1 MSSLHGRR
9 RTCSRHL
16 QRSRCPVWPRPSE
29 FLVGRP
35 SSMWAGMGW
44 EVAWA
49 WLESA
54 QGLLVRQCCQMLQ
67 GSPAGA
73 CRGTVVDIAVW
84 HSAGLAVNP
93 AKVAIADA
101 PASDAIRTK
110 WSWQGSLCSPEDARP
125 MTRSACSY
133 DCNVELCHL
142 GGGPLFH
149 GRNHDWHIANVVASL
164 NVHVV
169 APTPWC
175 VRHFHAQE
183 MHMPCRVRTPDVM
196 PVSKPCRGNVD
207 FQRRL
212 QRRHPVP
219 SIFRGHAN
227 PRSMRLDSI

>member
-1 MSSLHGRR
+1 MGWYGLGSGMGLAGIRPR
-9 RTCSRHL
+9 ATCS
-16 QRSRCPVWPRPSE
+16 PVLSDAPG
-29 FLVGRP
+29 F
-35 SSMWAGMGW
+35 
-44 EVAWA
+44 
-49 WLESA
+49 
-54 QGLLVRQCCQMLQ
+54 
-67 GSPAGA
+67 A
-73 CRGTVVDIAVW
+73 CRCLSWNCRGHRRLA

-101 PASDAIRTK
+101 PASDARRTK

-164 NVHVV
+164 NEHVV

-219 SIFRGHAN
+219 SIFRGHVN
-227 PRSMRLDSI
+227 PR